1 MKQWVVMLAVWL
13 GCSGASERGGP
24 DGPAA
29 PPPTAVASAP
39 PPTAVASAPP
49 PGPATTA
56 GSAPA
61 DTRDPGCADLE
72 SRAAKTLAAAP
83 GTCTKSADCT
93 CYPGAIIP
101 GCGGVTDAAT
111 ASAITALYNDYRT
124 KKCLRTHCAPRAC
137 DAACENGRCVEAR
150 R

>member
-1 MKQWVVMLAVWL
+1 MKQWVVVMLAVWL
-13 GCSGASERGGP
+13 GCSGASERAGP
-24 DGPAA
+24 DGPAGPA
-29 PPPTAVASAP
+29 GPPPTAVPSAP
-39 PPTAVASAPP
+39 PPDS
-49 PGPATTA
+49 ATTG

-61 DTRDPGCADLE
+61 DTRDPDCADLE

-93 CYPGAIIP
+93 CHPGAIIP
-101 GCGGVTDAAT
+101 GCGGVTDTAT
-111 ASAITALYNDYRT
+111 AAAITALYNDYRT